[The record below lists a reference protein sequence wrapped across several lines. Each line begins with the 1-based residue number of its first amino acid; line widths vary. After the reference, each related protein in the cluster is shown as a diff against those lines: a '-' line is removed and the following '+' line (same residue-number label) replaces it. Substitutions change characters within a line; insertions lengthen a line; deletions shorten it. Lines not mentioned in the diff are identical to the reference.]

1 MTLDVLLFQET
12 GSWVAQCLQYDI
24 AAPGRK
30 IDDAIY
36 ELQRIICGQIVVRKE
51 LNLPSIEQ
59 GLPRAPEIYWRL
71 YHQAKK
77 KPVDRGPQAPHGKPG
92 GMKTFS
98 LYSPYRQKTITLR
111 VHYA

>member
-1 MTLDVLLFQET
+1 MELDVLLFQET

-51 LNLPSIEQ
+51 LNLPPIEQ
-59 GLPRAPEIYWRL
+59 ALPRAPEIYWKL
-71 YHQAKK
+71 YHQAARIEKN
-77 KPVDRGPQAPHGKPG
+77 PPRIEMQSGICVDMNREE
-92 GMKTFS
+92 F
-98 LYSPYRQKTITLR
+98 R
-111 VHYA
+111 VAA